1 MNKHLDSN
9 LWKATL
15 QLSENCRSDVRWT
28 YVTDLRVLCS
38 FGHEHLR
45 IANSDSLA
53 HCMGFPSGS
62 FCPVTCLENFALAQ
76 AEPLGTEGRTWQHL
90 LPQVVDGRGKLTLS
104 FLSMELFQTYT
115 NRRMDGTYISCFL
128 SLTSRR
134 ILGCLMFWARR
145 RFSFAVMDSGKF
157 EVRKTH
163 LSLDYAFGWF
173 SIGDYNGTGWLRNTT
188 FWQYTGNTTIKKK
201 EPEPVL

>member
-53 HCMGFPSGS
+53 HCMGFPSG
-62 FCPVTCLENFALAQ
+62 AQ

-163 LSLDYAFGWF
+163 LSLDYAFG
-173 SIGDYNGTGWLRNTT
+173 
-188 FWQYTGNTTIKKK
+188 
-201 EPEPVL
+201 

>member
-1 MNKHLDSN
+1 MTSWHKTGAHPFYIGMYLHIY
-9 LWKATL
+9 THM
-15 QLSENCRSDVRWT
+15 DVHRFT
-28 YVTDLRVLCS
+28 S
-38 FGHEHLR
+38 QKE
-45 IANSDSLA
+45 
-53 HCMGFPSGS
+53 
-62 FCPVTCLENFALAQ
+62 CLHIF
-76 AEPLGTEGRTWQHL
+76 TWQHL

-128 SLTSRR
+128 SLTSSRR

-163 LSLDYAFGWF
+163 LSLDYAFG
-173 SIGDYNGTGWLRNTT
+173 
-188 FWQYTGNTTIKKK
+188 
-201 EPEPVL
+201 

>member
-1 MNKHLDSN
+1 MELMNKHLDSN
-9 LWKATL
+9 HLWKATL

-104 FLSMELFQTYT
+104 F
-115 NRRMDGTYISCFL
+115 
-128 SLTSRR
+128 
-134 ILGCLMFWARR
+134 
-145 RFSFAVMDSGKF
+145 
-157 EVRKTH
+157 
-163 LSLDYAFGWF
+163 
-173 SIGDYNGTGWLRNTT
+173 
-188 FWQYTGNTTIKKK
+188 
-201 EPEPVL
+201 